1 MDLHVLVVDDDAVL
15 LQVFCEFLR
24 DEGMRADG
32 VASLDAARAALA
44 EARYDVLVLDM
55 LLGERFGAELLSEL
69 CDRVDSPRALAL
81 SATPSEA
88 RWAQRYC
95 VPFISKP
102 FVIDALLEALK
113 TAAKPQR
120 TRPSNSSRSRAAFR
134 GLPPGK

>member
-24 DEGMRADG
+24 DEGMRVDG
-32 VASLDAARAALA
+32 APSLEAARAALSA
-44 EARYDVLVLDM
+44 ERYDVLVLDM

-69 CDRVDSPRALAL
+69 CDRPDAPRALAL

-88 RWAQRYC
+88 RWAQRYR

-102 FVIDALLEALK
+102 FVIDALLEAI
-113 TAAKPQR
+113 AAASRPER
-120 TRPSNSSRSRAAFR
+120 TRPSNSSRMRAAFR